1 MSSMDLRNYVRT
13 IRDFP
18 TPGIQFRDLTPLMGD
33 AAALRETVSQLV
45 EPFRESRVDAVAGIE
60 ARGFI
65 FGALAAGA
73 LGAGF
78 VPLRKAGKLPA
89 AVERVDYA
97 LEYGAAALDVHRDA
111 LGAGKRVLL
120 VDDVL
125 ATGGTAMAGIELMR
139 RLGAVLA
146 GAAFV
151 LEITALAGRTKL
163 GPLRV
168 HSVLG
173 Y

>member
-1 MSSMDLRNYVRT
+1 
-13 IRDFP
+13 
-18 TPGIQFRDLTPLMGD
+18 
-33 AAALRETVSQLV
+33 VSQLV
-45 EPFRESRVDAVAGIE
+45 APFLDSRIDAVAGIE

-111 LGAGKRVLL
+111 LGAGRRVLI

-125 ATGGTAMAGIELMR
+125 ATGGTALAGIELMR
-139 RLGAVLA
+139 RLRADIA
-146 GAAFV
+146 GLAFV
-151 LEITALAGRTKL
+151 LEIAALDGRGRL
-163 GPLRV
+163 GTLPVHHVLR
-168 HSVLG
+168 

>member
-1 MSSMDLRNYVRT
+1 MDLKNFVRT
-13 IRDFP
+13 VPDFP

-45 EPFRESRVDAVAGIE
+45 QPFRDARIDLVAGIE

-78 VPLRKAGKLPA
+78 VPLRKAGKLPV
-89 AVERVDYA
+89 AVERVEYA
-97 LEYGAAALDVHRDA
+97 LEYGSAALDVHRDA
-111 LGAGKRVLL
+111 LGSGRRVLL

-125 ATGGTAMAGIELMR
+125 ATGGTALAGIELMR
-139 RLGAVLA
+139 RIGAEITGV
-146 GAAFV
+146 AFV
-151 LEITALAGRTKL
+151 LEIAALAGRARL
-163 GPLRV
+163 GSQRV
-168 HSVLG
+168 HSVLS

>member
-1 MSSMDLRNYVRT
+1 MDLRNYVRT
-13 IRDFP
+13 VPDFP

-45 EPFRESRVDAVAGIE
+45 RPFLDSRIDAVAGIE

-65 FGALAAGA
+65 FGALAAAA

-97 LEYGAAALDVHRDA
+97 LEYGSAALDVHRDA
-111 LGAGKRVLL
+111 LGAGRRVLL
-120 VDDVL
+120 IDDVL
-125 ATGGTAMAGIELMR
+125 ATGGTA
-139 RLGAVLA
+139 LA
-146 GAAFV
+146 GLELLRRIGADVTGVAFV
-151 LEITALAGRTKL
+151 LEIGALGGRAKL
-163 GPLRV
+163 GALPV
-168 HSVLG
+168 HSVLR

>member
-1 MSSMDLRNYVRT
+1 MSAVDLRNYVRT

-33 AAALRETVSQLV
+33 AAALSEAVSQLV
-45 EPFRESRVDAVAGIE
+45 APFRDSRIDAVAGIE

-65 FGALAAGA
+65 FGALAAAA

-97 LEYGAAALDVHRDA
+97 LEYGSASLDVHRDA
-111 LGAGKRVLL
+111 LAAGKRVLL

-125 ATGGTAMAGIELMR
+125 ATGGTAMAGVELMR
-139 RLGAVLA
+139 RLGADIA

-151 LEITALAGRTKL
+151 LEITALAGRAKL
-163 GPLRV
+163 DPLRV
-168 HSVLG
+168 QSVLG